1 MLKKIFLSFFLL
13 FSFVVYAE
21 KEQDIKEIEI
31 RLRNG
36 QKNKDGTTTYKTVV
50 TRLNDGKLFISCS
63 EPGDNKCSAT
73 VDVIVT
79 AVLPVVDSMV
89 ETEITTAIDIMKRE
103 ILNGK
108 TNSRFMIGN
117 SIYTFNDGVLLSNGT
132 FEFSMRGVLDQ
143 SIIK

>member
-50 TRLNDGKLFISCS
+50 TRYK
-63 EPGDNKCSAT
+63 
-73 VDVIVT
+73 
-79 AVLPVVDSMV
+79 
-89 ETEITTAIDIMKRE
+89 
-103 ILNGK
+103 
-108 TNSRFMIGN
+108 GN
-117 SIYTFNDGVLLSNGT
+117 
-132 FEFSMRGVLDQ
+132 
-143 SIIK
+143 

>member
-1 MLKKIFLSFFLL
+1 M
-13 FSFVVYAE
+13 
-21 KEQDIKEIEI
+21 
-31 RLRNG
+31 
-36 QKNKDGTTTYKTVV
+36 
-50 TRLNDGKLFISCS
+50 
-63 EPGDNKCSAT
+63 
-73 VDVIVT
+73 
-79 AVLPVVDSMV
+79 VDSMV